1 MRRDLTDVTVILD
14 RSGSMQGV
22 AGETIEAFNG
32 FLAEQ
37 KAQTGDVT
45 FSLVQFDDQYETVQC
60 AVPLRSAAPLTKE
73 TFVPRGST
81 ALLDALGL
89 TIDRVGARLLALAE
103 EDRPSRVVVVLMT
116 DGQENAS
123 RHYRKH
129 QVTRMVREQ
138 EQRYA
143 WTFIFLGAGLDAI
156 ADAAR
161 LGMSTHMASG
171 YRVDGSGI
179 AGAYRSLSR
188 NVTRVRTGDRSGF
201 TEAER
206 QKMN

>member
-1 MRRDLTDVTVILD
+1 MKEDLTDVTVVLD
-14 RSGSMQGV
+14 RSGSMQCL

-37 KAQTGDVT
+37 KAQAGEVT
-45 FSLVQFDDQYETVQC
+45 FSLVQFDDEYETVQSG
-60 AVPLRSAAPLTKE
+60 VPLGSAAPLTE
-73 TFVPRGST
+73 DTFVPRGST

-89 TIDRVGARLLALAE
+89 TIDRLGARLAAIAE
-103 EDRPSRVVVVLMT
+103 PDRPARVVVVLMT

-123 RHYRKH
+123 RHYGKD

-138 EQRYA
+138 EKRYA

-156 ADAAR
+156 AEAAR
-161 LGMSTHMASG
+161 LGMSVNMASG
-171 YRVDGSGI
+171 YRADGSGI

-201 TEAER
+201 TQADR
-206 QKMN
+206 KRMN